1 MQKNPNKKYRIAS
14 SISRNISDIILFE
27 LKNSVFKLVSV
38 NQVNVTNDYSFAKVY
53 VSHLDGRKVDEAVE
67 ELNPKKGLIR
77 SLLAKK
83 MDIYKVPELLFIK
96 DDTYD
101 NGEKIEAIIRELN
114 KKEEE

>member
-1 MQKNPNKKYRIAS
+1 MANKQARIAS
-14 SISRNISDIILFE
+14 LIQKNISDIILFE
-27 LKNSVFKLVSV
+27 LRNPIMRLVTV
-38 NQVNVTNDYSFAKVY
+38 NACIVSNDYSVAKVY

-67 ELNPKKGLIR
+67 ELNAKKGLIR

-101 NGEKIEAIIRELN
+101 KGEKIEAIIRDLN
-114 KKEEE
+114 IKDED